1 MSSSIWKISGVFS
14 YTLALFLNAFTDLGH
29 KIILQN
35 TLFKIYD
42 DQPQIIYT
50 AILNALILLPF
61 ILLFTPAGFLS
72 HRFSKV
78 KIMRYGAFAAVVITL
93 LITYCYYQGWFWSAF
108 ILTLVLAAQSAI
120 YSPAKYG
127 YIKEIADEKAFA
139 PLNALVQSATTVAIL
154 SGIMVYTLLFETSLT
169 LTYTNSSDILHQ
181 IAPLGW
187 LLVLGSALEFA
198 LTLRLTNPKEGTPI
212 RFDVRKYLSGR
223 YLRRNLVLLRRNT
236 EIRDAI
242 VFLSLFWSISQVILA
257 AFGAYAKR
265 TLEIENTIVVQGLMA
280 LAAFGIILGSAA
292 ASHLSRHY
300 LHKGLIAAGA
310 LMVTLMLALL
320 PLTHNLYLIGLVFF
334 GFGIGGAMMIVSL
347 NALIQA
353 KTSNAHLAY
362 VLSGNNWVQNLMM
375 TAFLGL
381 TTLFAY
387 AGWDSLMLFYAMF
400 LVSVLLTLAVL
411 ARYKDYFVWLVFE
424 NILAVRY
431 NIIPKCTH
439 NVPVAGP
446 VLLVGNHVS
455 WIDWILV
462 QTGIERRIRYL
473 MERSIYQKRLIRPIM
488 ELGEV
493 IPISQN
499 GAKEAFKE
507 AKSRLRSG
515 EIVAVFPEGT
525 ISRDG
530 QIGKIHPGYRAISS
544 GEEGVI
550 VPFYIDGIYGSIFS
564 RSDRRYVPYKGWFRR
579 NVRILYGAPLPM
591 DSTPE
596 TVYNAINALK
606 ENYGTQ

>member
-127 YIKEIADEKAFA
+127 YIKEIANEKAFA

-320 PLTHNLYLIGLVFF
+320 PLTHNLYLIGAGFF
-334 GFGIGGAMMIVSL
+334 GFGIGGA
-347 NALIQA
+347 
-353 KTSNAHLAY
+353 T
-362 VLSGNNWVQNLMM
+362 
-375 TAFLGL
+375 
-381 TTLFAY
+381 
-387 AGWDSLMLFYAMF
+387 
-400 LVSVLLTLAVL
+400 
-411 ARYKDYFVWLVFE
+411 
-424 NILAVRY
+424 
-431 NIIPKCTH
+431 P
-439 NVPVAGP
+439 
-446 VLLVGNHVS
+446 
-455 WIDWILV
+455 
-462 QTGIERRIRYL
+462 
-473 MERSIYQKRLIRPIM
+473 
-488 ELGEV
+488 
-493 IPISQN
+493 
-499 GAKEAFKE
+499 
-507 AKSRLRSG
+507 SR
-515 EIVAVFPEGT
+515 
-525 ISRDG
+525 
-530 QIGKIHPGYRAISS
+530 
-544 GEEGVI
+544 
-550 VPFYIDGIYGSIFS
+550 
-564 RSDRRYVPYKGWFRR
+564 
-579 NVRILYGAPLPM
+579 
-591 DSTPE
+591 
-596 TVYNAINALK
+596 
-606 ENYGTQ
+606 